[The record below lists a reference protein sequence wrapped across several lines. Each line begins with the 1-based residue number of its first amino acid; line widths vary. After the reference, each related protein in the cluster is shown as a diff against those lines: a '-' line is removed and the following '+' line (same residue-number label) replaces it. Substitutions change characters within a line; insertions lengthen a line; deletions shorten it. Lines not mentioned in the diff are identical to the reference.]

1 MLQLTSD
8 NIVVQIL
15 VLCTAFWLLSTS
27 SYIPRHF
34 ASSIQGKALAIA
46 IIYIVAIIIS
56 PIVSAIFAI
65 VFVVLISD
73 ITEGMANNSDTNNS
87 DTNNSAKTSDKFRK
101 KHCKKKGIKTNFV
114 DSNGNVVSLDEMK
127 NKFPN
132 IIFNGSQCNP
142 CEESCDF
149 TVVER
154 MNVEESIRRK
164 KEGRGAQITRADRA
178 KLSA

>member
-8 NIVVQIL
+8 NIFVQIL

-34 ASSIQGKALAIA
+34 ASSIQGKALAIV

-73 ITEGMANNSDTNNS
+73 ITEGMSNNS

-114 DSNGNVVSLDEMK
+114 DSNGNVVSIDEMK

>member
-8 NIVVQIL
+8 NIFVQIL

-34 ASSIQGKALAIA
+34 ASSIQGKALAIV

-73 ITEGMANNSDTNNS
+73 ISEGMSNNS

-114 DSNGNVVSLDEMK
+114 DSNGNVVSID
-127 NKFPN
+127 
-132 IIFNGSQCNP
+132 
-142 CEESCDF
+142 
-149 TVVER
+149 
-154 MNVEESIRRK
+154 
-164 KEGRGAQITRADRA
+164 
-178 KLSA
+178 